1 VLDHRRQRHRQRLR
15 ELADRGGPAAQPLDD
30 DPSIGIG
37 QRVKDAI
44 NRFTLGMSLKH

>member
-15 ELADRGGPAAQPLDD
+15 ELAYRGRPAAQPLDD
-30 DPSIGIG
+30 NPSVGIG

-44 NRFTLGMSLKH
+44 DGFTFRTSVKH